1 MFLKKQNKTMLYD
14 DKDIPELNKLFHIND
29 DTTKD
34 YVYYQDQLL
43 NKTVSPY
50 IFGPSM
56 MDGFLNRLNK
66 LVSLFFDQFNM
77 IKNWKSFTVDKYYY
91 KQKN

>member
-1 MFLKKQNKTMLYD
+1 MFLKKQSKNMLYD
-14 DKDIPELNKLFHIND
+14 EKDIPELNKLFHIND

-43 NKTVSPY
+43 NKTLSPY
-50 IFGPSM
+50 IFGKSM

-66 LVSLFFDQFNM
+66 LVSLFFDQFNV
-77 IKNWKSFTVDKYYY
+77 IKNWKNFTVDKYYY
-91 KQKN
+91 KHKN